1 MAVTAHTDQ
10 YDGNVANDR
19 SGRTSERR
27 WLEAFLK
34 RFYYAPL
41 LAFWRAIEA
50 RALGDAPL
58 PGPSLD
64 IGGPDR
70 ALPAARPR
78 HPPPHRRGGDN
89 PPGPPPRH
97 KRALPPLVGRGAPA
111 TPLPPPPLLTGV

>member
-64 IGGPDR
+64 IGGPDG
-70 ALPAARPR
+70 AFAATRLR
-78 HPPPHRRGGDN
+78 
-89 PPGPPPRH
+89 GPPPLQGGARSQPV
-97 KRALPPLVGRGAPA
+97 PPVGAHR
-111 TPLPPPPLLTGV
+111 

>member
-64 IGGPDR
+64 IGGN
-70 ALPAARPR
+70 AVAASAKSRSF
-78 HPPPHRRGGDN
+78 PPPCALRPDN
-89 PPGPPPRH
+89 PPQPSPRINTTYPH
-97 KRALPPLVGRGAPA
+97 PLQHDGQRATSLAP
-111 TPLPPPPLLTGV
+111 

>member
-64 IGGPDR
+64 IGGHDGAFSATWHRSTLASISSRCPR
-70 ALPAARPR
+70 STPSAPTAR
-78 HPPPHRRGGDN
+78 
-89 PPGPPPRH
+89 
-97 KRALPPLVGRGAPA
+97 
-111 TPLPPPPLLTGV
+111 